1 MLREEL
7 ETVHTVE
14 CKDEDTALTILFGL
28 LLAYEN
34 FVRCLTINLRTAKL
48 EDVKR
53 NLIDEEKR
61 RQEKR
66 VDTQSNNTKMYI
78 NVIIMKP

>member
-1 MLREEL
+1 VL
-7 ETVHTVE
+7 
-14 CKDEDTALTILFGL
+14 
-28 LLAYEN
+28 
-34 FVRCLTINLRTAKL
+34 NLRTAKL